1 MLRPAINRLLPV
13 RPLQLAVGRSELCLT
28 NGKQTERR
36 TLAEPLAASLP
47 TPAQLASLQA
57 GLDSLLAA
65 LPAGRRRLDITF
77 SDALA
82 RSWIVE
88 RIPGLRDPA
97 EITALAE
104 AQLQEIYGDSSDAA
118 SQWLV
123 RVDAMAFA
131 GAWPAMGL
139 PRALL
144 DIFET
149 LAAGGNWSLG
159 KLESS
164 FVAAFNGRR
173 KRPFQRAG
181 TDLHALATDDALV
194 IGIRNGTHWRALRSH
209 PPLHLLGGD
218 LPAMLRRECRP
229 LDLSPA
235 ACRVEELAI
244 GAGHGKELQLD
255 FAPAKASSP
264 LRLGLG
270 SAMLALLVALLWSN
284 AGDIEAGLPSHQAL
298 LPGGEEVR
306 AINAAIEDLD
316 FPWGRV
322 LGLLEASIDQSLRIS
337 HFDADVRTGRL
348 TVSGEARDSHVVLE
362 LPARW
367 RADPLVAEARVLSQS
382 PVDGE
387 NAGIFAI
394 RFAVEVTLNGG
405 GRP

>member
-1 MLRPAINRLLPV
+1 MSRPAINRLLPA
-13 RPLQLAVGRSELCLT
+13 RPLLLAVGRSELRLT

-36 TLAEPLAASLP
+36 TLAEPLTASLP
-47 TPAQLASLQA
+47 STAQLASLQA
-57 GLDSLLAA
+57 ALADLLAGF
-65 LPAGRRRLDITF
+65 PAGRWRLDITF
-77 SDALA
+77 SDALGRA
-82 RSWIVE
+82 WIVE

-123 RVDAMAFA
+123 RVDATAFA
-131 GAWPAMGL
+131 AGWPAMAL
-139 PRALL
+139 PRAL
-144 DIFET
+144 IETFET
-149 LAAGGNWSLG
+149 LAVERNWSFG
-159 KLESS
+159 RLESS

-173 KRPFQRAG
+173 QHLFRRKG
-181 TDLHALATDDALV
+181 TDVHALATDDALV
-194 IGIRNGTHWRALRSH
+194 IGIRNGTQWRALRSH
-209 PPLHLLGGD
+209 PPLRLLGGD
-218 LPAMLRRECRP
+218 LSAMLRRECRP

-235 ACRVEELAI
+235 ACRVEELI
-244 GAGHGKELQLD
+244 TDSRRSKELQLD

-264 LRLGLG
+264 LRVGLG
-270 SAMLALLVALLWSN
+270 SAMLALLLALLWSN
-284 AGDIEAGLPSHQAL
+284 AGDIEAGLPPHQAL

-306 AINAAIEDLD
+306 AINGAIEDLD

-348 TVSGEARDSHVVLE
+348 TISGEARDSHVVLE

-382 PVDGE
+382 PVDAE
-387 NAGIFAI
+387 NAGIFTI